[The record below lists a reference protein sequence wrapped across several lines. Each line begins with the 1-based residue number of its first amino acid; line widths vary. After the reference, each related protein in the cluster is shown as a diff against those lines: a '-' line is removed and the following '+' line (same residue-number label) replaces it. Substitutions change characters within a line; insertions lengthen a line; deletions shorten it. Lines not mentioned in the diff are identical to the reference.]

1 MKEKINIITQLG
13 VLVLIALFLNACGKS
28 DDPKPAYPK
37 DVSVEYKVSG
47 MGVNQVTLLSYTN
60 ATGGSTKLTDTIIP
74 FSVSF
79 NRTVNVGD
87 DLGLSVLHNNSAT
100 GNPFNVRLE
109 IYVDNK
115 LVKTETYEGT
125 SSIVGAIVH
134 LFY

>member
-1 MKEKINIITQLG
+1 MKEKINMITRLS
-13 VLVLIALFLNACGKS
+13 VLVLATLFLNECNKS

-37 DVSVEYKVSG
+37 NVSVAYKVSG
-47 MGVNQVTLLSYTN
+47 TGVSKVTSLSYTN
-60 ATGGSTKLTDTIIP
+60 ATGGSTSLTDTTIP

-79 NRTVNVGD
+79 NGTVNVGD

-100 GNPFNVRLE
+100 GNPFNIKLE

-125 SSIVGAIVH
+125 SSVIGAIVH
-134 LFY
+134 FF